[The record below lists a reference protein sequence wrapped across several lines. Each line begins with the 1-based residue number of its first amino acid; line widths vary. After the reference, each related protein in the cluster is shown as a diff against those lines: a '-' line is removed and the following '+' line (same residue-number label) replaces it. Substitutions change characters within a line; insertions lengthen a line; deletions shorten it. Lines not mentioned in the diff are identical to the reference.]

1 MFATHRYCFEAHS
14 TPFVGTRAVSAV
26 GVVISGGRYYG
37 TGPLTRGAT
46 LRDTSRG
53 AIRHRFLR
61 QARGIS
67 RAAVRGQGL
76 VEFALVLPLLLVLL
90 LGIADFGRVFTAGI
104 TIEAAARNGAEA
116 AAQEYLQLIHKPGGV
131 LDAADYAS
139 LHDVALDAVCA
150 ETEPLPNQVKVGSSC
165 TMPLAAVCIH
175 DGGDPL
181 CGVESDDGFPPEPGA
196 PQCTGIN
203 GAWDPANNGAT
214 PLGATPLPYV
224 EVRVCYQFT
233 TLLNLTNL
241 QLPFGWSLSLGEVWL
256 QRDREFTVANY

>member
-1 MFATHRYCFEAHS
+1 LSE
-14 TPFVGTRAVSAV
+14 
-26 GVVISGGRYYG
+26 
-37 TGPLTRGAT
+37 
-46 LRDTSRG
+46 TSRG
-53 AIRHRFLR
+53 AIRRSLFR
-61 QARGIS
+61 
-67 RAAVRGQGL
+67 RAKWLSTGAVRGQGL
-76 VEFALVLPLLLVLL
+76 VEFALALPLLLVLF

-104 TIEAAARNGAEA
+104 TVEAAARNGAEA
-116 AAQEYLQLIHKPGGV
+116 AAQEYLQLLHKTGGV

-139 LHDVALDAVCA
+139 LHDIALDAVCA
-150 ETEPLPNQVKVGSSC
+150 ESEPLPNQAIQGGSC

-181 CGVESDDGFPPEPGA
+181 CGDEADPVVTN
-196 PQCTGIN
+196 CTGVN

-214 PLGATPLPYV
+214 PLGAPALPYV

-233 TLLNLTNL
+233 TLLNLTNM